1 MNRIRHF
8 IGLESF
14 SSDTLRKMIDHAA
27 DLKRDPES
35 ERGKLNGKTLAMIFE
50 TPSTRTRISFDVA
63 MHQLGGHSIA
73 LSPGE
78 LQLGRGE
85 SIGDTARVLSRYVDA
100 VLLRTSKHES
110 LVQLVDNSNIPIIN
124 GLTDRTHPCQLLA
137 DILTFEEHKGPIK
150 GRRITWIGDGN
161 NMASTWIQAAYKFN
175 FSLILACPPEYK
187 PKAEILHW
195 AESKGADVFTSSDI
209 SEAAKGADCI
219 VTDTW
224 ISMSDDPDAQKVDNL
239 KPFQVDESVMA
250 KANEDAIFLHCLP
263 AKRGLEVSASV
274 LESKHS
280 AVFDAAENRL
290 HTQKAIL
297 LWCLANGN

>member
-1 MNRIRHF
+1 MSRIRHF
-8 IGLESF
+8 IGFESF
-14 SSDTLRKMIDHAA
+14 SSETLRKMIDHAA
-27 DLKRDPES
+27 DLKGNPES
-35 ERGKLNGKTLAMIFE
+35 ESGKLNGKTLAMIFE

-63 MHQLGGHSIA
+63 MHQLGGNSIA

-100 VLLRTSKHES
+100 VLLRTSEHES
-110 LVQLVDNSNIPIIN
+110 LVQLVDNSSIPIIN

-161 NMASTWIQAAYKFN
+161 NMAATWIQAAYKFD
-175 FSLILACPPEYK
+175 FSLTLACPPEHK
-187 PKAEILHW
+187 PEAEILHW
-195 AESKGADVFTSSDI
+195 AQSQGAKVFTSSNI
-209 SEAAKGADCI
+209 REAAKGADCI

-224 ISMSDDPDAQKVDNL
+224 VSMSDDPNSVKVDNL
-239 KPFQVDESVMA
+239 KSFQVDESIMA
-250 KANEDAIFLHCLP
+250 RADKDAIFLHCLP
-263 AKRGLEVSASV
+263 AKRGLEVSAGV

-297 LWCLANGN
+297 LWCLAK